1 MKADAAQNISPLAKA
16 LHFGEGWEGLITNIK
31 GLVGVHST
39 DQLSLRGSELAQLP
53 VLENAWLLL
62 QDGLIKDFG
71 LMNDIPSQILS
82 LKSQISAKGKYV
94 FPSWCDS
101 HSHIVFAAPRE
112 EEFVMKI
119 AGKTYEEIAAAG
131 GGILN
136 SASKLAQAT
145 EDELFESASQ
155 RLHDMIL
162 QGTGALEIKSGY
174 GLTVASELKMLRVIK
189 RLKAKFPIPI
199 KATLLAAHAYP
210 SAFKENHQAYIKLII
225 EELLPA
231 VAEENLADY
240 VDVFCEKGFFSVAET
255 EQILVAAEKYGL
267 KPKIHAN
274 QLSVSGGVQIGVK
287 HNAVSVDHLE
297 EIDAEVLATLSQ
309 SETIATLLP
318 SCSFY
323 LGIPFANARDLIKNN
338 AIVALASDYNP
349 GSTPS
354 GNMNFVVS
362 LACIKLKMTPQEAVN
377 AATLNG
383 AAAMELSNEIG
394 SIAIGKKANLF
405 ITRPMPSLAFLP
417 YSFGQSQ
424 IETVILN
431 GKIYG

>member
-1 MKADAAQNISPLAKA
+1 M
-16 LHFGEGWEGLITNIK
+16 LITNIK
-31 GLVGVHST
+31 ALVGVHPKET
-39 DQLSLRGSELAQLP
+39 LSLRGSELSQLP
-53 VLENAWLLL
+53 ILENAWLLL
-62 QDGLIKDFG
+62 EDGLIKDFG
-71 LMNDIPSQILS
+71 SMSNLNTQYSN
-82 LKSQISAKGKYV
+82 LKTLNAEGRFV

-101 HSHIVFAAPRE
+101 HTHIVFAAPRE
-112 EEFVMKI
+112 EEFALKI

-136 SASKLAQAT
+136 SANKLQKAT
-145 EDELFESASQ
+145 EDELFESASI
-155 RLHDMIL
+155 RLNDMIK
-162 QGTGALEIKSGY
+162 QGTGAVEIKSGY
-174 GLTVASELKMLRVIK
+174 GLTVESELKMLRVIQ
-189 RLKAKFPIPI
+189 RLKAAFPIQI

-210 SAFKENHQAYIKLII
+210 TEYKNNHQAYIDLII
-225 EELLPA
+225 NELLPK
-231 VAEENLADY
+231 VAAENLADY
-240 VDVFCEKGFFSVAET
+240 IDVFCEKGFFSNEET
-255 EQILVAAEKYGL
+255 VQILTAAAIYGL

-274 QLSVSGGVQIGVK
+274 QLSSSGAAQLGVK
-287 HNAVSVDHLE
+287 HHAVSVDHLE
-297 EIDAEVLATLSQ
+297 ETDENVLQTLSE
-309 SETIATLLP
+309 SNTIATLLP

-323 LGIPFANARDLIKNN
+323 INIPFANAKGLIDHN

-362 LACIKLKMTPQEAVN
+362 LGCIKLKMTPEQAIN

-383 AAAMELSNEIG
+383 ATAMELSNEVG

-405 ITRPMPSLAFLP
+405 ITRPMSSLTYLP

-431 GKIYG
+431 GEIYHG